1 MEPFGNDWPKVSAVI
16 DPQIAFE
23 SKDCTFVLYEDG
35 SWDAYD
41 DEGQRVYGGAF
52 TNLDIL
58 ELSELLPQLHTRRT
72 DWLINDRTGAQ

>member
-1 MEPFGNDWPKVSAVI
+1 MT

-52 TNLDIL
+52 TSLDIV
-58 ELSELLPQLHTRRT
+58 ELSELLPELHTRRT
-72 DWLINDRTGAQ
+72 DWLINDRYGAQ